1 MFVENSL
8 KKLNWDIM
16 RGMRLTD
23 ELCEYRVWLI
33 SPIPN
38 TIIRQ
43 IYKKQKFLGSIPLFC
58 HFFGPNRVHSG
69 LMGNFLWPAQVLLFY
84 FIYRCGFYNEMIYN
98 QALWRI
104 CKFNSTL
111 LHLQHKYYKKLFT
124 YIFIYI
130 FYYLYFKH
138 EL

>member
-1 MFVENSL
+1 
-8 KKLNWDIM
+8 M

-58 HFFGPNRVHSG
+58 HIFDPERVQTGLWAPFTTGSGSSIFFSLAAAP
-69 LMGNFLWPAQVLLFY
+69 
-84 FIYRCGFYNEMIYN
+84 YNEMIYD
-98 QALWRI
+98 QA
-104 CKFNSTL
+104 
-111 LHLQHKYYKKLFT
+111 
-124 YIFIYI
+124 
-130 FYYLYFKH
+130 
-138 EL
+138 

>member
-1 MFVENSL
+1 
-8 KKLNWDIM
+8 M

-58 HFFGPNRVHSG
+58 HFFTLRACNQGYK
-69 LMGNFLWPAQVLLFY
+69 LLFTTGSGSAIDL
-84 FIYRCGFYNEMIYN
+84 FSFAAAPYNEMIYN
-98 QALWRI
+98 QAFEDMQIRFHPFRFAAQIL
-104 CKFNSTL
+104 
-111 LHLQHKYYKKLFT
+111 
-124 YIFIYI
+124 
-130 FYYLYFKH
+130 
-138 EL
+138 